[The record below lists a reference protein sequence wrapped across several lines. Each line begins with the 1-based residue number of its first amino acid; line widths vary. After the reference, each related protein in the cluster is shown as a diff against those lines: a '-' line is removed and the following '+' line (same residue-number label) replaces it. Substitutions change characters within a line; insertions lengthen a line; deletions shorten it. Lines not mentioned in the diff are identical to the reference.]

1 MRHVPLYDKN
11 GYDIITGDYAKG
23 ETRKGKE
30 LNGKII
36 AVSQTHPKVL
46 LHDLHTCVT
55 MWLHPSKVEVR
66 VPDYRKLRSR
76 RFYD

>member
-1 MRHVPLYDKN
+1 MRNTHLYDKN
-11 GYDIITGDYAKG
+11 GYDIIMGDYAKG
-23 ETRKGKE
+23 ETRKGKK

-66 VPDYRKLRSR
+66 VPRSQKPRKL
-76 RFYD
+76 FD